1 MPKNLI
7 TAASLPGPP
16 DVLFDMYLDPK
27 EHAAFTGL
35 PVTIGA
41 KPGDT
46 FRAFEGALRGTIL
59 HVEPKRLIVQTWRS
73 VSFPP
78 AAIDSILILTFLPQ
92 GDGGRI
98 ELTQINVA
106 DEDFAGVSHGWEKYY
121 WTPWRK
127 YLEGPAK
134 K

>member
-1 MPKNLI
+1 MPKTLI
-7 TAASLPGPP
+7 TAAPLPASPEL
-16 DVLFDMYLDPK
+16 LFDMYLDPK

-41 KPGDT
+41 KPGDA
-46 FRAFEGALRGTIL
+46 FRAFEGALGGTIL

-78 AAIDSILILTFLPQ
+78 TAIDSILILTFLPQ

-106 DEDFAGVSHGWEKYY
+106 DEDFAGVSHGWEKHY

-127 YLEGPAK
+127 YLENRART
-134 K
+134 